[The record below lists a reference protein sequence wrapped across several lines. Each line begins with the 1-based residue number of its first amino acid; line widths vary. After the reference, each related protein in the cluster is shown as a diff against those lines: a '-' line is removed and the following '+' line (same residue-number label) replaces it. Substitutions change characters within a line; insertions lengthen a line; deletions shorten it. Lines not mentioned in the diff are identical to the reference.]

1 MKITDHINFA
11 LDARVSSDKQDD
23 ISNQAQHENTETG
36 LLKAN
41 PRALIHYRFADV
53 HTGRNPR
60 RPHLD
65 RVYKQLKRHNNAN
78 PNNPITCLLY
88 LRWDRFARNSMPAAS
103 QVERFKEIGVEI
115 NAFERWVDW
124 DDAMSKA
131 LFMFEAIHAE
141 QVSND
146 TSDHV
151 IRCYTHKYQSGI
163 YCVARVPHIFNRIY
177 QDRALKQYTIVKS
190 ETWQPFRNAVDMILV
205 GVNRKEAWRQN
216 GGREVLGSEDAF
228 YELLVNPIMIGK
240 YRGVDVRVPITMTPE
255 EYRYICNLTLMKAPR
270 GKGKRKAM
278 FFLSDVL
285 LCPHCNSGLSSS
297 SPRGRSK
304 TYHYYVCAKHT
315 PRHYRQ
321 AMEAVNNDA
330 LEMIKQLTL
339 SAGRVQRLGK
349 LAAQRSEENRS
360 HAEKR
365 LKAIDR
371 ELATL
376 NESRLEVLRMRVRKE
391 ITAEEKELLNQETEQ
406 QINALEVERAKVQN
420 VIAHHGQVLENVLA
434 SLQHVGLVLSE
445 LPNRAQLTHFLKMAF
460 PSGLF
465 YNGKSGNFRT
475 EGMNAALS
483 LLPELSGSCTKIET
497 RLPANKASNR
507 VMSGLPGQNRTATT
521 DLALFWRYVD
531 RFRLAV

>member
-1 MKITDHINFA
+1 
-11 LDARVSSDKQDD
+11 
-23 ISNQAQHENTETG
+23 
-36 LLKAN
+36 
-41 PRALIHYRFADV
+41 
-53 HTGRNPR
+53 
-60 RPHLD
+60 
-65 RVYKQLKRHNNAN
+65 
-78 PNNPITCLLY
+78 
-88 LRWDRFARNSMPAAS
+88 MPAAS

-141 QVSND
+141 QVSTD
-146 TSDHV
+146 ISDHV
-151 IRCYTHKYQSGI
+151 TRCYDHKVKMGT
-163 YCVARVPHIFNRIY
+163 YCVARLPHIFTRVYINR
-177 QDRALKQYTIVKS
+177 QLKQYTIERS
-190 ETWQPFRNAVDMILV
+190 TSWQPFRSAVDMVLV
-205 GVNRKEAWRQN
+205 GVGRKQAWREA
-216 GGREVLGSEDAF
+216 GGREVLGSYDAF
-228 YELLVNPIMIGK
+228 LELIVNPIMIGR
-240 YRGVDVRVPITMTPE
+240 YRGQDVRVPVTMTQE

-365 LKAIDR
+365 LKAIR
-371 ELATL
+371 KELETL

-391 ITAEEKELLNQETEQ
+391 ITAQEKELLNQETEQ

-434 SLQHVGLVLSE
+434 SLQHVGLVLV
-445 LPNRAQLTHFLKMAF
+445 RTAQ
-460 PSGLF
+460 PSTI
-465 YNGKSGNFRT
+465 N
-475 EGMNAALS
+475 ALS
-483 LLPELSGSCTKIET
+483 
-497 RLPANKASNR
+497 
-507 VMSGLPGQNRTATT
+507 
-521 DLALFWRYVD
+521 
-531 RFRLAV
+531 